1 MSVVPPE
8 HGGAGSA
15 ITNTARQVAVAL
27 GVAVL
32 GSILAQAYRARLWP
46 YLSVLPRAARYTAT
60 QSIAATQAAALGHH
74 GASLLAAANR
84 AFVASM
90 HVALLISAL
99 VATAGAALMAIW
111 LPGRRAAIPASTAAP
126 GPPVAAENPD
136 PADAA
141 LVDG

>member
-1 MSVVPPE
+1 
-8 HGGAGSA
+8 
-15 ITNTARQVAVAL
+15 
-27 GVAVL
+27 VAVL

-60 QSIAATQAAALGHH
+60 QSIAATQAAAAGLGPH

-84 AFVASM
+84 AFVTSM

-99 VATAGAALMAIW
+99 VATAGAAVMAIW
-111 LPGRRAAIPASTAAP
+111 LPGRRAAIPASTSAP